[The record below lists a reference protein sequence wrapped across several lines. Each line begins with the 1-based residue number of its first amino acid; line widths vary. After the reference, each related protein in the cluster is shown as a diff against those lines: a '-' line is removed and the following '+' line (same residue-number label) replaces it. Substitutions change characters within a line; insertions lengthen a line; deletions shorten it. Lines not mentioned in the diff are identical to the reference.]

1 MDKQA
6 LLAPRT
12 DHPHGQDEDDV
23 TVDRMGVVKVRGL
36 SRDEVLGIQKAK
48 TTLELERKAIAL
60 GLVDPTMTEAEV
72 GQWQRVSR
80 GGEMEPVIDRIRELS
95 GLSDDAEKQAMT
107 QFRDEPGNAAG
118 VPPRGPAGDDGG
130 PAAADDGA
138 S

>member
-1 MDKQA
+1 MDKDA
-6 LLAPRT
+6 LLSPRT

-23 TVDRMGVVKVRGL
+23 TVDRMGVVRVRGL

-48 TTLELERKAIAL
+48 STLELERKAIAL

-95 GLSDDAEKQAMT
+95 GLADDAEKQAMRT
-107 QFRDEPGNAAG
+107 FRDGPGDAAG
-118 VPPRGPAGDDGG
+118 VPSRGPAGDDGG
-130 PAAADDGA
+130 PAAADHGA
-138 S
+138 G